1 MALILYLLTQTN
13 KKRLK
18 PKLSMY
24 GRGHCPKFSI
34 LVGFRKEDDLK
45 KEDNLNSGEVLKYVD
60 NFKMNMTHQ
69 C

>member
-1 MALILYLLTQTN
+1 
-13 KKRLK
+13 
-18 PKLSMY
+18 MY
-24 GRGHCPKFSI
+24 GRGHGPKFLI
-34 LVGFRKEDDLK
+34 LVGFGKEDDLK